1 MRFCIVQCFKDGMHA
16 YDHGVAMNILTAIIR
31 YLHDFEIRLGIPK
44 NTLVEKLT
52 ARMHNLCN
60 TLDIRRKDY
69 VRYVRIRTIRTQYV
83 RDTYKNTYEYVR
95 IRTNTYIF
103 TPTGFRRAQPY
114 FFRPCTY
121 SYVLVYVF
129 RTYLYILKTKRV
141 RICMYCETIFSPTC
155 PVQSD

>member
-1 MRFCIVQCFKDGMHA
+1 MCPKKYVCVRIVRIAYVFVRIFVRICVRIAYVSYVSYVFCTYFLPESC
-16 YDHGVAMNILTAIIR
+16 
-31 YLHDFEIRLGIPK
+31 
-44 NTLVEKLT
+44 
-52 ARMHNLCN
+52 
-60 TLDIRRKDY
+60 RRKEY

-83 RDTYKNTYEYVR
+83 RNTYANTYEYVR

-121 SYVLVYVF
+121 SYVLLYVF